1 LKSRAPAWLAPAS
14 FALAVIEAACV
25 LAQAWLLA
33 WILSQAI
40 VHGTPVATLAPPL
53 AGLLAAFVLRALIGG
68 VRGMVAARASGA
80 VRQALRGELFTRM
93 VDAGPL
99 LKGRRGT
106 GALSTVLIEQVETL
120 DPFYARFLPQMITV
134 RVVPVAI
141 LVAVAWADWLAGL
154 LLLLSAPLIPGFMI
168 LIGWGA
174 EQVSREQQAA
184 LGRLGGI
191 FFDRLRGLDVLRRF
205 GAEQREAQR
214 IADFSEDFRART
226 MQVLRVAFLSSAVLE
241 FFSSVAIAMLAIY
254 IGFGLLGFVTLGPAE
269 NLTLFSG
276 LFVLLLAPEFYNPL
290 RTLAQHWHDRAGA
303 LAAARSIREVLA
315 TPPAR
320 VEPSV
325 PAVQVPE
332 TACRVRMRD
341 VALALPGRPPLFR
354 GLSLEAAPAE
364 KLVLYGPSGCG
375 KSTLLGIIGGF
386 LAPDAGEV
394 GYDEVPVAALTR
406 SQLSAL
412 RGYLGQ
418 QPFLFAGS
426 IRDNITLDRPADA
439 AALERAVAL
448 AGLGSFIA
456 TLPGGLE
463 TRLGQDGLGVSGGQA
478 RRIALA
484 RVLLQPGPLL
494 LLDEPTASLDAD
506 TEQRFWADL
515 DRALAAQP
523 MTVVCASHSPLAL
536 GWADRAVALGEEPA

>member
-1 LKSRAPAWLAPAS
+1 
-14 FALAVIEAACV
+14 V

-40 VHGTPVATLAPPL
+40 VHGAPLASLVFPL
-53 AGLLAAFVLRALIGG
+53 AGLLAAFALRALVGG
-68 VRGMVAARASGA
+68 LRGMIAARASGA

-99 LKGRRGT
+99 LKGQRGT

-120 DPFYARFLPQMITV
+120 DPFYARFMPQMITV

-174 EQVSREQQAA
+174 EQVSREQQMA
-184 LGRLGGI
+184 LARLGGI

-205 GAEQREAQR
+205 GAEQREARR
-214 IADFSEDFRART
+214 IADFTEDFRART

-269 NLTLFSG
+269 HLTLFSG

-290 RTLAQHWHDRAGA
+290 RTLAQAWHDRAGA

-320 VEPSV
+320 VEPSL
-325 PAVQVPE
+325 PAARVPE
-332 TACRVRMRD
+332 GACAVHVRD
-341 VALALPGRPPLFR
+341 VQLALPGRPPLFN

-386 LAPDAGEV
+386 LAPDTGEV
-394 GYDEVPVAALTR
+394 RYGEVPVASLTR
-406 SQLSAL
+406 RQLSGL

-426 IRDNITLDRPADA
+426 IRENITLDRPADA
-439 AALERAVAL
+439 AALDRALAL
-448 AGLGSFIA
+448 AGLASFIA
-456 TLPGGLE
+456 GLPDGLE

-484 RVLLQPGPLL
+484 RVLLRPGPLL

-515 DRALAAQP
+515 DQALAAQP

-536 GWADRAVALGEEPA
+536 AWADRSVALGEERA

>member
-1 LKSRAPAWLAPAS
+1 M
-14 FALAVIEAACV
+14 

-33 WILSQAI
+33 LLLSAAI
-40 VHGTPVATLAPPL
+40 VDGAALATLTLPL
-53 AGLLAAFVLRALIGG
+53 AGLLAAFTLRALIGG
-68 VRGMVAARASGA
+68 ARGMLAARASGA
-80 VRQALRGELFTRM
+80 VRQALRGELFTHM

-120 DPFYARFLPQMITV
+120 DPFYARFMPQMITV
-134 RVVPVAI
+134 RVVPVAV

-184 LGRLGGI
+184 LARLGGI

-205 GAEQREAQR
+205 GAEQREARR
-214 IADFSEDFRART
+214 IADFTEDFRART

-269 NLTLFSG
+269 HLTLFSG

-290 RTLAQHWHDRAGA
+290 RTLAQAWHDRAGA

-315 TPPAR
+315 APAARREPPAPAAR
-320 VEPSV
+320 VPQS
-325 PAVQVPE
+325 
-332 TACRVRMRD
+332 ACRVRVQD
-341 VALALPGRPPLFR
+341 VDLALPGRPPLFQ
-354 GLSLEAAPAE
+354 GLSLVAAPGE

-386 LAPDAGEV
+386 LAPDAGAV
-394 GYDEVPVAALTR
+394 HYDQVAVADLTR
-406 SQLSAL
+406 GQLSAL

-426 IRDNITLDRPADA
+426 IRDNISLGRPVDDT
-439 AALERAVAL
+439 ALARAVGL
-448 AGLGSFIA
+448 AGLEAFLA
-456 TLPGGLE
+456 ALPGGLE
-463 TRLGQDGLGVSGGQA
+463 TPLGQDGLGVSGGQA

-484 RVLLQPGPLL
+484 RVLLRPRPLL
-494 LLDEPTASLDAD
+494 LLDEPTASLDAA

-515 DRALAAQP
+515 DRALAQQP

-536 GWADRAVALGEEPA
+536 AWADRTVRLGTTGPGAVPDAGDPAGEGA

>member
-1 LKSRAPAWLAPAS
+1 
-14 FALAVIEAACV
+14 V

-33 WILSQAI
+33 WLLSAAI
-40 VHGTPVATLAPPL
+40 VDGAALAALALPL
-53 AGLLAAFVLRALIGG
+53 AALLVAFALRALIGG
-68 VRGMVAARASGA
+68 ARGMIAARASGA

-120 DPFYARFLPQMITV
+120 DPFYARFMPQMITV
-134 RVVPVAI
+134 RVVPIAI

-154 LLLLSAPLIPGFMI
+154 LLLLSAPLIPAFMI

-184 LGRLGGI
+184 LARLGGV

-205 GAEQREAQR
+205 GAEQREARR
-214 IADFSEDFRART
+214 IADFTEDFRART

-269 NLTLFSG
+269 HLTLFSG

-290 RTLAQHWHDRAGA
+290 RTLAQAWHDRAGA
-303 LAAARSIREVLA
+303 LAAARSIRAVLA

-320 VEPSV
+320 IEPAQ
-325 PAVQVPE
+325 PAARVPE
-332 TACRVRMRD
+332 RACRVQVED
-341 VALALPGRPPLFR
+341 VALALPGRPTLFR
-354 GLSLEAAPAE
+354 GLSLQAAPAE
-364 KLVLYGPSGCG
+364 KLVIYGPSGCG
-375 KSTLLGIIGGF
+375 KSTLLGIVGGF
-386 LAPDAGEV
+386 LAPDSGAV
-394 GYDEVPVAALTR
+394 LYDEVPVAALTR
-406 SQLSAL
+406 AQLSTL

-426 IRDNITLDRPADA
+426 IRDNISLGRPVDDA
-439 AALERAVAL
+439 ALARAVAL
-448 AGLGSFIA
+448 AGLEAFLA
-456 TLPGGLE
+456 TLPGGIE
-463 TRLGQDGLGVSGGQA
+463 TLLGQDGLGVSGGQA

-484 RVLLQPGPLL
+484 RVLLRPRPLL

-515 DRALAAQP
+515 DRALAQQP
-523 MTVVCASHSPLAL
+523 MTVLCASHSPLAL
-536 GWADRAVALGEEPA
+536 GWADRTVHIGDSAPEPAPNAAHPAGGPA

>member
-1 LKSRAPAWLAPAS
+1 
-14 FALAVIEAACV
+14 V

-33 WILSQAI
+33 WLLSAAI
-40 VHGTPVATLAPPL
+40 VDGAAPATLAPPL
-53 AGLLAAFVLRALIGG
+53 AGLLIAFNLRALIGG
-68 VRGMVAARASGA
+68 ARGTLAARASGT
-80 VRQALRGELFTRM
+80 VRQALRGDLFTRM

-120 DPFYARFLPQMITV
+120 DPFYARFMPQMITV
-134 RVVPVAI
+134 RVVPVVI
-141 LVAVAWADWLAGL
+141 LVAVTWADWLAGL

-184 LGRLGGI
+184 LARLGGI

-205 GAEQREAQR
+205 GAEQREARR

-269 NLTLFSG
+269 HLTLFSG

-290 RTLAQHWHDRAGA
+290 RTLAQAWHDRAGA

-315 TPPAR
+315 VPAARPEPAAPAAR
-320 VEPSV
+320 VPQGAC
-325 PAVQVPE
+325 AV
-332 TACRVRMRD
+332 RVQG
-341 VALALPGRPPLFR
+341 VELALPGRPALFQ
-354 GLSLEAAPAE
+354 GLSLVAAAAE
-364 KLVLYGPSGCG
+364 KLVIYGPSGCG

-386 LAPDAGEV
+386 LAPDAGAV
-394 GYDEVPVAALTR
+394 DYDEVPVAALTR
-406 SQLSAL
+406 RQLSAL

-426 IRDNITLDRPADA
+426 IRDNITLGQSVDDA
-439 AALERAVAL
+439 AMARAVAL
-448 AGLGSFIA
+448 AGLESFLA
-456 TLPGGLE
+456 TLPGGLD
-463 TRLGQDGLGVSGGQA
+463 TPLGQDGLGVSGGQA

-484 RVLLQPGPLL
+484 RVLLRPRPLL
-494 LLDEPTASLDAD
+494 LLDEPTASLDAA

-515 DRALAAQP
+515 DRALAVQP
-523 MTVVCASHSPLAL
+523 MTVICASHSPLAL
-536 GWADRAVALGEEPA
+536 AWGDRAVQIGART

>member
-1 LKSRAPAWLAPAS
+1 M
-14 FALAVIEAACV
+14 

-33 WILSQAI
+33 WTLSAAI
-40 VHGTPVATLAPPL
+40 VDAAAPATLALPL
-53 AGLLAAFVLRALIGG
+53 AALLAAFTLRALISAA
-68 VRGMVAARASGA
+68 RGMLAARASGA

-93 VDAGPL
+93 VDAGPV
-99 LKGRRGT
+99 LKGQRGT

-174 EQVSREQQAA
+174 EQVSRDQQAA
-184 LGRLGGI
+184 LARLGGI

-214 IADFSEDFRART
+214 IAAFTEDFRART

-241 FFSSVAIAMLAIY
+241 FFSSVAIAVLAIY
-254 IGFGLLGFVTLGPAE
+254 IGFGLLGFVSLGPAE

-276 LFVLLLAPEFYNPL
+276 LFVLLLAPEFFNPL

-303 LAAARSIREVLA
+303 LAAARSIRDVLA

-320 VEPSV
+320 VEPAAPAARV
-325 PAVQVPE
+325 PDS
-332 TACRVRMRD
+332 ACRVTMRD
-341 VALALPGRPPLFR
+341 IELALPGRPALFR
-354 GLSLEAAPAE
+354 GLSLDAAPGE
-364 KLVLYGPSGCG
+364 KLVIYGPSGSG

-386 LAPDAGEV
+386 LAPDAGEAR
-394 GYDEVPVAALTR
+394 YDAVSVADLTR
-406 SQLSAL
+406 GQLSAL

-426 IRDNITLDRPADA
+426 IRENISLGRPADT
-439 AALERAVAL
+439 AALERAAAL
-448 AGLGSFIA
+448 AGLEPFLAG
-456 TLPGGLE
+456 LPGGLD
-463 TRLGQDGLGVSGGQA
+463 TPLGQDGLGVSGGQA

-484 RVLLQPGPLL
+484 RVLLRPRPLL
-494 LLDEPTASLDAD
+494 LLDEPTSSLDAP
-506 TEQRFWADL
+506 TEERFWGDL
-515 DRALAAQP
+515 DRALAQQP
-523 MTVVCASHSPLAL
+523 MTVICASHSLQALA
-536 GWADRAVALGEEPA
+536 WADRSIELGGA